1 MISIFI
7 VEKLI
12 GIAILLA
19 AIIVGIATINHGD
32 FWLGSL
38 FLLGQA
44 QTVLN
49 GHRGHGHKILEE
61 SSHIKLHTNL

>member
-7 VEKLI
+7 VEKLV
-12 GIAILLA
+12 GSAILLA

-44 QTVLN
+44 QTILT
-49 GHRGHGHKILEE
+49 GHSGHGDKVIEE
-61 SSHIKLHTNL
+61 SSHIKLHTNV